1 MFYRD
6 STKGDN
12 QDYLNHCNVPV
23 WLLALRTT
31 ELSRMFLVRFHAAM
45 SPSVHLVVLKQYMVT
60 WWWEINAT
68 AVCTPLVL
76 REGNVSHLIH
86 VVDGVELQS
95 SLLMNCSWSHFL
107 KKNVLRICISGF
119 YLCSRAKMANNHSV
133 LLSVIAIHI
142 LYNFLRFRSLVFTP
156 VHLIHYRLVKMSK
169 SSFSELS
176 LCGTVSVG
184 ILPVL

>member
-31 ELSRMFLVRFHAAM
+31 ELSRMFLVHFHAAM

-76 REGNVSHLIH
+76 REGNFSHLIH

-95 SLLMNCSWSHFL
+95 SLLMNCSWSRFL

-119 YLCSRAKMANNHSV
+119 YLCSRAKMANNRSV
-133 LLSVIAIHI
+133 LLSAIAMV
-142 LYNFLRFRSLVFTP
+142 FRSLVFTP

-169 SSFSELS
+169 SPFSKLS